1 MSDPTRPEQHEFD
14 PLSTVPD
21 ELREAAKAA
30 PDHWLGL
37 VDPGWRGEGA
47 PPRWTVAGE
56 YRSSPEGEVVE
67 WRENEEYRPSPL
79 ALGWPQPT
87 DPVDEAVQLSSTGWG
102 PPEDVPQRLAG
113 TIVGIWL
120 APDGTPLR
128 TRTPDGTAVVPVF
141 TSGEQ
146 LQAASQFATSTIP
159 VQELAG
165 LLAAD
170 EQLYL
175 NPLSVVAMVVDPGA
189 VLTAAATDGEG
200 EGAET
205 GTAVTGTSPDGSP
218 ITA

>member
-1 MSDPTRPEQHEFD
+1 MSDVTPTEPD
-14 PLSTVPD
+14 DTNPLSNIPE

-79 ALGWPQPT
+79 ALGWPKPT
-87 DPVDEAVQLSSTGWG
+87 DPVDEAVQLASTGWG

-141 TSGEQ
+141 TSGDQ

-159 VQELAG
+159 VHELAG

-175 NPLSVVAMVVDPGA
+175 NPLGVVAMVVDPGA
-189 VLTAAATDGEG
+189 VLTAADADGETG
-200 EGAET
+200 SGAAEA
-205 GTAVTGTSPDGSP
+205 AVTGTSSADSP